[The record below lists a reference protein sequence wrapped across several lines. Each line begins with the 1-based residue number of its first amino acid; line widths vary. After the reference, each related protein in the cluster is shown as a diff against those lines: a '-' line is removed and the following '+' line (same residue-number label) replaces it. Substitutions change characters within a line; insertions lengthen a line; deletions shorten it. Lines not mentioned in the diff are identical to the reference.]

1 VILPR
6 FRPASVDSPKGAKM
20 REELFMARRKRRQ
33 FTPEFKAEAVRL
45 TRVGDR
51 SIGQVAVDLDLTET
65 APRMTIDG
73 RLVGP
78 IAPMLSDG
86 PWPIRQHHGA
96 RDAESRSGCLL
107 SGTLLASGS
116 MARAQGFRR

>member
-1 VILPR
+1 
-6 FRPASVDSPKGAKM
+6 M

-65 APRMTIDG
+65 ALRAWIKRADADAGKGAPETLTTAEREELS
-73 RLVGP
+73 RL
-78 IAPMLSDG
+78 
-86 PWPIRQHHGA
+86 R
-96 RDAESRSGCLL
+96 RDVKRLQTERDILKAAATFFAKESE
-107 SGTLLASGS
+107 
-116 MARAQGFRR
+116 